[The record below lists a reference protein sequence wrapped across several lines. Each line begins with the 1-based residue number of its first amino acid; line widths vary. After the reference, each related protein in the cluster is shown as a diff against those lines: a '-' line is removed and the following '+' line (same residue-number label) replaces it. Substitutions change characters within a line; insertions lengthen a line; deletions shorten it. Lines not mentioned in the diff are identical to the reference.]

1 MNDSEYLFLHG
12 KNKKEMRVMLQ
23 MLTLGR
29 IRIEFG
35 HDGTCQV
42 WAWGKLKKFLSSL
55 VESKQ
60 CLKLE
65 NK

>member
-12 KNKKEMRVMLQ
+12 KNKKKMLVMLQ

-29 IRIEFG
+29 IRVEFG
-35 HDGTCQV
+35 HGGT
-42 WAWGKLKKFLSSL
+42 WGKLKKFLSSL